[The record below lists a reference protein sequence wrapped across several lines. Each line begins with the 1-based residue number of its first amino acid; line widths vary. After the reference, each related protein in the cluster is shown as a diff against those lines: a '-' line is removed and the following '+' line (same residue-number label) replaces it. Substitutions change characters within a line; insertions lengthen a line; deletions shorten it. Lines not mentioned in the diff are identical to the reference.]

1 MSLTNPALLP
11 DPSIPGRQADRALK
25 VVRAKALTTYFLP
38 VVGVAGGAVG
48 FSGRSSPLLLL
59 FTSVF
64 AAVLAFALSTLSY
77 RANCTSEIQ
86 VGPDGVVIRP
96 DTRRAE
102 LWTWS
107 RMTAPARGLFSY
119 LWGMYEFGL
128 MTGPYVTSVCYLTM
142 GQLRAILAYQGRP
155 KWDLADSVYL
165 WAGLSPQ

>member
-1 MSLTNPALLP
+1 MGRGRPYRGVTGVSRRLLESRGLPRCSLRLRPFQRLCVQPQRPGGCLVSLTNPALLP

-86 VGPDGVVIRP
+86 VGPR
-96 DTRRAE
+96 
-102 LWTWS
+102 S
-107 RMTAPARGLFSY
+107 
-119 LWGMYEFGL
+119 
-128 MTGPYVTSVCYLTM
+128 
-142 GQLRAILAYQGRP
+142 
-155 KWDLADSVYL
+155 
-165 WAGLSPQ
+165 